1 MSTTAAHLKSQ
12 ARSAKPDVRPAE
24 RRSASSRL
32 SRAGMGYAL
41 ALLAI
46 VLGFKVSEGYYLTA
60 ESGLGYWLGIIG
72 GSLMLALLLY
82 PLRKRYQSL
91 RFLGS
96 VSIWFKSHM
105 FLGVLGPIL
114 ILYHASFNMGS
125 TNSSVAMVC
134 MLLVA
139 ISGVIGR
146 YIYTKIHNGLYGSRV
161 SLEELRR
168 QVKHQEA
175 SSSGL
180 RLLPDL
186 MGELQRLEQDLI
198 KPSNSALVALNPFL
212 AGLRSRV
219 MQWQFGRT
227 AEKLISRLS
236 KERPVIAPHA
246 ENLKIL
252 AQTYGERRLQAAR
265 RVAQFDLF
273 ERMFS
278 MWHVLHFPLFLMMVL
293 TAIIHVVA
301 VHLY

>member
-1 MSTTAAHLKSQ
+1 
-12 ARSAKPDVRPAE
+12 VE
-24 RRSASSRL
+24 RRSPRSLL

-46 VLGFKVSEGYYLTA
+46 VLGFKVREGYYLTA
-60 ESGLGYWLGIIG
+60 ESGLGYALGIIG

-82 PLRKRYQSL
+82 PLRKRYRSL
-91 RFLGS
+91 SFLGP
-96 VSIWFKSHM
+96 VSTWFKSHM

-125 TNSSVAMVC
+125 TNSSIAMIC

-161 SLEELRR
+161 TLEELRR
-168 QVKHQEA
+168 RVSHHE
-175 SSSGL
+175 SNSSGL
-180 RLLPDL
+180 SLLPDL
-186 MGELQRLEQDLI
+186 VGELQRLEQDLI
-198 KPSNSALVALNPFL
+198 QPENRVLAALNPLL
-212 AGLRSRV
+212 AGLRARG
-219 MQWQFGRT
+219 MQWRFARS
-227 AEKLISRLS
+227 AEELILQLS

-246 ENLKIL
+246 ENLKVVAL
-252 AQTYGERRLQAAR
+252 AYGERRLQAAR